1 MERIYQKI
9 GRINEYIRILEKMQ
23 PDCIAKF
30 DKDLIYRG
38 AMLHYLY
45 LVVDSCI
52 VLAEMTIKKKN
63 LRPPQSY
70 AESFDILGE
79 SGILDPEFA
88 YDFSKIAGFRNFLSH
103 DYEAVDARII
113 CNHILAKIGDI
124 RKFIDQITLNAK

>member
-1 MERIYQKI
+1 MERIHQKI

-23 PDCIAKF
+23 PDCISKF
-30 DKDLIYRG
+30 DKDPIYRG

-70 AESFDILGE
+70 AESLT
-79 SGILDPEFA
+79 A
-88 YDFSKIAGFRNFLSH
+88 N
-103 DYEAVDARII
+103 
-113 CNHILAKIGDI
+113 
-124 RKFIDQITLNAK
+124 